1 MKKHL
6 YIFLLMSVALG
17 FRLYPSF
24 ISGLPYST
32 DAWGP
37 IRNTELIIEHT
48 PIHLGDDAVFDGY
61 NNYWPANSL
70 FGAVLSELISVKPIT
85 VMALIHPLAGAI
97 GVLIF
102 YVIVKKILGD
112 SIIASVAS
120 IFLAIVY
127 PYTMLTAGVM
137 KETYANPIYFLCI
150 FIFLSKWKSKWKKG
164 FLFSIAF
171 VTLVFSHHLT
181 ALLTLVTLSSLW
193 LATSLEKWRKGYSFE
208 KSGFISIISLA
219 SIFFLY
225 IGFYARTGF
234 TSVPL
239 NDYLSVAS
247 YQVVVFVICAS
258 LVFGRRIEVKPL
270 LGFSVMVVAVLL
282 ITLFSVNTSLLTT
295 ASELPFHYSFSQA
308 RILTSALI
316 IMGGIYAL
324 RRKGG
329 IIPFFW
335 ISALLG
341 LEAYSM
347 FGKSGL
353 ESILKYRVFN
363 FLWPA
368 FAVLLGIGFNEY
380 RRIKLPKLRQIVKAT
395 VIVSLSIIIF
405 HNAYNLYS
413 AVSLQDR
420 YLGYFWLNTVPEFEA
435 GKWVASTI
443 NKQTVSGDVKVNYL
457 LKDYFDVPVDVGQG
471 LRYLV
476 GESNTKPEILF
487 VYDQMLKNRYA
498 FFSGYVID
506 LPEDW
511 TDRTNDLNLIYS
523 NGPVQIHL
531 G

>member
-1 MKKHL
+1 
-6 YIFLLMSVALG
+6 MSVALG
-17 FRLYPSF
+17 FRLYPSL

-32 DAWGP
+32 DAWSP

-48 PIHLGDDAVFDGY
+48 PIHLGDDTVFDGY

-70 FGAVLSELISVKPIT
+70 FGAVLSELTSVKPIS
-85 VMALIHPLAGAI
+85 VMTFLHPLTGAI

-102 YVIVKKILGD
+102 YVLVKKILGD
-112 SIIASVAS
+112 TKIASVAS
-120 IFLAIVY
+120 IFLAVVY

-137 KETYANPIYFLCI
+137 KETYTNPIYFLCI

-164 FLFSIAF
+164 FLFSI
-171 VTLVFSHHLT
+171 VSITLVLSHHLT

-219 SIFFLY
+219 AIFFLY
-225 IGFYARTGF
+225 IGLYARTGF

-247 YQVVVFVICAS
+247 YQVVVFVILAS
-258 LVFGRRIEVKPL
+258 LVFRRRIEVKPL

-295 ASELPFHYSFSQA
+295 ASELPIHYSFSQA

-316 IMGGIYAL
+316 ILGGIYAL

-329 IIPFFW
+329 IVPLFW
-335 ISALLG
+335 ISAIFG
-341 LEAYSM
+341 LEAYAM
-347 FGKSGL
+347 FGNSNL

-368 FAVLLGIGFNEY
+368 FAILLGIGFNEY
-380 RRIKLPKLRQIVKAT
+380 RRIKMRRIRLGVKVT
-395 VIVSLSIIIF
+395 VLVSLSVIIF
-405 HNAYNLYS
+405 HNAYNLYA

-435 GKWVASTI
+435 GNWIASTL
-443 NKQTVSGDVKVNYL
+443 NKQTVSGDIKVRYML
-457 LKDYFDVPVDVGQG
+457 RDYFDVPVDVAQG

-476 GESNTKPEILF
+476 GESSAKPEILF

-498 FFSGYVID
+498 LPSGYVLD

-511 TDRTNDLNLIYS
+511 IERTNDLNLIYS
-523 NGPVQIHL
+523 NGPVQIHV